1 MIAMAQLMRVQYE
14 KIGAVFADGEL
25 AKDDKNSLFSAELQN
40 SCNVSNN
47 NALAAGILLEPIYHV
62 WVQDTF
68 TLDVCKLV
76 TSKAAYEDA
85 KTFSSEEAVAA
96 AELAGWTWIGTLV
109 TDV

>member
-1 MIAMAQLMRVQYE
+1 MAQLMRVQYE
-14 KIGAVFADGEL
+14 KIGAVFANGEL
-25 AKDDKNSLFSAELQN
+25 AKDDKKSLFSTELQN

-68 TLDVCKLV
+68 ILDVCKLV
-76 TSKAAYEDA
+76 TSKDAYATA
-85 KTFSSEEAVAA
+85 KTFSTAETVAA
-96 AELAGWTWIGTLV
+96 SELAGWTYLGTLV

>member
-1 MIAMAQLMRVQYE
+1 MAQLMRVQYE

-25 AKDDKNSLFSAELQN
+25 AKDDKNSLFSQELHD
-40 SCNVSNN
+40 SCNESNN
-47 NALAAGILLEPIYHV
+47 NALANGILLEPIYHV

-76 TSKAAYEDA
+76 TSKAAYEAA
-85 KTFSSEEAVAA
+85 KTFSSAA
-96 AELAGWTWIGTLV
+96 AIAAAGEAGWTYLGVLT